1 LVIAIIGGLIGLGL
15 MVKRML
21 KTKAWQRISL
31 PETETQAEGYSG
43 SLGLEEMVGK
53 SGVAITSLRPAGTA
67 LIEGQRVDVVTQGTF
82 IDKDSEVTIIR
93 IDGNRVVV
101 DKQV

>member
-1 LVIAIIGGLIGLGL
+1 
-15 MVKRML
+15 
-21 KTKAWQRISL
+21 
-31 PETETQAEGYSG
+31 
-43 SLGLEEMVGK
+43 MVGK